1 MVQDSAEQLNLSKQ
15 QSNQADSWVK
25 RLNDTINSNI
35 RSTYM
40 WMVYPEQIDPTRPFE
55 LAAEKTSDS
64 DGKTLTERVFTKIK
78 RDGQLITELAPTMLG
93 MTLHSELGAL
103 WDRVDDMTV
112 GDLWG
117 YFTQYAYMPRL
128 ASRTVLDDALRSVID
143 VMLMPGEQ
151 FALATGK
158 DSGDFGQGL
167 GGLGALSGLGA
178 GAAGEGVAHYQGL
191 ILPPSS
197 AATAPVITDNTLVVK
212 WEVAK
217 AQADA
222 EAAEAELAAQRAA
235 AEQGSQAGGQG
246 DQAVLRGDLSDGE
259 TLTASYH
266 GEPSTVGTRPSPNA
280 SVGSGG
286 LSGGPTVVELLDTHY
301 TGSVVINSDRYVRM
315 VNNIIEEVIDR
326 LAGSGADL
334 EITMNIH
341 ATKPKGF
348 TETEKRI
355 ISENSQTLKFG
366 YYGFERG

>member
-1 MVQDSAEQLNLSKQ
+1 
-15 QSNQADSWVK
+15 
-25 RLNDTINSNI
+25 
-35 RSTYM
+35 
-40 WMVYPEQIDPTRPFE
+40 
-55 LAAEKTSDS
+55 
-64 DGKTLTERVFTKIK
+64 
-78 RDGQLITELAPTMLG
+78 

-326 LAGSGADL
+326 LAGSGANL